1 MPNVGK
7 VIDFA
12 AALAKKRMLAPK
24 ASGVNQEALLKSLK
38 PGDKVMI
45 KPRYTL
51 GEEMVPGGVSPTN
64 MDRLLSEDL
73 FPRSTEPVD
82 TAHVVGEVRRRVSDL
97 YGPQGV
103 KLFNMAYET
112 NRSGGEGTTMSV
124 FRGLE
129 YMENKLG
136 IVEYS
141 PDWTGPMKGRRP

>member
-12 AALAKKRMLAPK
+12 AALAKKRVAAPK
-24 ASGVNQEALLKSLK
+24 ASPTSQEALLKSLK

-45 KPRYTL
+45 KPQYTL

-64 MDRLLSEDL
+64 MDRILSQDM
-73 FPRSTEPVD
+73 FPRETEPANVEL
-82 TAHVVGEVRRRVSDL
+82 VVGEVRKRISDL
-97 YGPQGV
+97 YGPQGL
-103 KLFNMAYET
+103 KFFNMAYET
-112 NRSGGEGTTMSV
+112 NRSGGEKPTMSV

-136 IVEYS
+136 IIEYD
-141 PDWTGPMKGRRP
+141 PTWTGPMKGRRP